1 MIADAQARTS
11 EKGFGMDF
19 ETLVEVTRGPLVES
33 RHLGALAIVDPTG
46 ELLYSCGD
54 PALVTYLR
62 SSAKPMQSVALVES
76 GAADAF
82 GLSDRELAVISSS
95 HNGEE
100 MHTACVAGILQK
112 IGLGPE
118 HLACGLHA
126 PLHLPAARHLLEAGQ
141 PFTVLHNNCSG
152 KHAGMLA
159 LARHLGVSTEGYF
172 RPEHPVQQRILSTVS
187 AFTSM
192 APADIVVGVDGCGV
206 PVFGMPLRNAAWAF
220 ARLADP
226 RTVPP
231 ALAAAARR
239 VVTAMQTYPEM
250 VGGTQRF
257 DTELMQQAAPR
268 LFAKGGAEGYHAL
281 GILPFTGGRTDGLGM
296 ALKIADGDQVGR
308 AMPVA
313 VIEAL
318 RRLGV
323 LTEADLTALAKWR
336 TSEARNHRGEVVG
349 QVRPALSLHVQGC

>member
-1 MIADAQARTS
+1 
-11 EKGFGMDF
+11 MDF

-33 RHLGALAIVDPTG
+33 RHLGALAIVTATG

-54 PALVTYLR
+54 PGLTTYLR

-95 HNGEE
+95 HNGED
-100 MHTACVAGILQK
+100 MHTICVAGILQK
-112 IGLGPE
+112 LGLGPQ

-126 PLHLPAARHLLEAGQ
+126 PLHQPTAQRLLAAGQ

-187 AFTSM
+187 ALAGM
-192 APADIVVGVDGCGV
+192 APSDIVVGVDGCGV

-226 RTVPP
+226 RYLPP
-231 ALAAAARR
+231 GWAAAARR
-239 VVTAMQTYPEM
+239 VVKAMQAHPEM
-250 VGGTQRF
+250 VGGSQRW
-257 DTELMQQAAPR
+257 DTDLIRQTAPR
-268 LFAKGGAEGYHAL
+268 VFAKGGAEGYYAL
-281 GILPFTGGRTDGLGM
+281 GVLPQAGGRQDGVGM
-296 ALKIADGDQVGR
+296 SLKIVDGDQLGR
-308 AMPVA
+308 ARPVA
-313 VIEAL
+313 VVEAL
-318 RRLGV
+318 RQLGV
-323 LTEADLTALAKWR
+323 LTEEDLAALAKWR
-336 TSEARNHRGEVVG
+336 TSEARNHRGEAVG
-349 QVRPALSLHVQGC
+349 QVRPAFSLHAQR

>member
-1 MIADAQARTS
+1 MD
-11 EKGFGMDF
+11 MDF

-33 RHLGALAIVDPTG
+33 RHLGALSVVDAEG
-46 ELLYSCGD
+46 EILYSCGNAD
-54 PALVTYLR
+54 LVTYLR

-76 GAADAF
+76 GAAGAF
-82 GLSDRELAVISSS
+82 DLSDRELAVISSS

-100 MHTACVAGILQK
+100 MHTTCVAGILQK
-112 IGLGPE
+112 LSLEPQS
-118 HLACGLHA
+118 LACGLHA
-126 PLHLPAARHLLEAGQ
+126 PLHQPTAQRLIESGQ
-141 PFTVLHNNCSG
+141 PITVLHNNCSG

-159 LARHLGVSTEGYF
+159 LARHLGVSTEGYY

-187 AFTSM
+187 EFTGM

-206 PVFGMPLRNAAWAF
+206 PVFGMALRNAAWAF

-226 RTVPP
+226 RALPP
-231 ALAAAARR
+231 ALASAARR

-250 VGGTQRF
+250 VGGTHRF
-257 DTELMQQAAPR
+257 DTDLVRQVAPR
-268 LFAKGGAEGYHAL
+268 LFAKGGAEGYYAL
-281 GILPFTGGRTDGLGM
+281 GILPREADRTMGLGM
-296 ALKIADGDQVGR
+296 ALKITDGDPLGR

-318 RRLGV
+318 RQLGV
-323 LTEADLTALAKWR
+323 LTEADLTALANWR

-349 QVRPALSLHVQGC
+349 SVRPGFSLVARG